1 MAALTSAAG
10 QPSRSIRPSSPPKAA
25 TGYYHDF
32 LSPLAFPETQLLADL
47 REYIKPTA
55 SNFLR
60 QDINVDAVAALITR
74 HMNGE
79 FDATKEESD
88 AWAESEDGQAAFN
101 ELTDSLRK

>member
-1 MAALTSAAG
+1 
-10 QPSRSIRPSSPPKAA
+10 
-25 TGYYHDF
+25 
-32 LSPLAFPETQLLADL
+32 
-47 REYIKPTA
+47 
-55 SNFLR
+55 
-60 QDINVDAVAALITR
+60 VDAVAALITR